1 MIDHTKEQESQEEL
15 SKRNED
21 EGKQTYKAPVY
32 YTPRFSKSLISTIFA
47 YFMFE
52 NDFKKICWIVI

>member
-32 YTPRFSKSLISTIFA
+32 YTPRFSKSLIQ
-47 YFMFE
+47 
-52 NDFKKICWIVI
+52 